1 MQLCYGAM
9 ENRSYRIEVVTD
21 RERLKSIGPL
31 IPGAWSRHDD
41 ELGREA
47 QGEFLIDTGAFGA
60 MIDYDV
66 AVTLQLRE
74 QGAREIHGIHG
85 YGTLQQYLAKVC
97 LPAKTASGAD
107 SFEQIIECVGVP
119 ALLEKSREQNAQI
132 IGILG
137 RAFLQTAYLEIDC
150 KTGRI
155 ILQIG

>member
-1 MQLCYGAM
+1 M
-9 ENRSYRIEVVTD
+9 ENRSYRIEVITD

-41 ELGREA
+41 ELGRVVR
-47 QGEFLIDTGAFGA
+47 GEFLIDTGAYGA

-66 AVTLQLRE
+66 AVSLQLRE

-107 SFEQIIECVGVP
+107 SCFAQIIECVGVP
-119 ALLEKSREQNAQI
+119 ALLEKSREQNAQL

-137 RAFLQTAYLEIDC
+137 RAFLQTACLEIDS
-150 KTGRI
+150 KIGRI
-155 ILQIG
+155 VLQMG